1 MVIILGA
8 GIMFTIIL
16 LHKQRDLE
24 AAGFIKSIGCKV
36 KGSSL
41 SNNYWVAGAALF
53 AANAALF
60 AIAFVTLFFM
70 PFGTTL
76 GLVMCI
82 PLSLF
87 TWLIFS
93 EIWEGS
99 FKDKVRMAFIG
110 NTFFLLF
117 MGWTIRHYMFMAWI
131 GLVLIKCFYRWRHAG
146 EYVCNV
152 KKKRQLRLI
161 ELVGNDECSCQQ
173 PEQSE
178 K

>member
-1 MVIILGA
+1 MVIIVAA

-99 FKDKVRMAFIG
+99 FKDKVRMACIG

-117 MGWTIRHYMFMAWI
+117 MGWTIRHYITLEPDYPGDDMFMAWI
-131 GLVLIKCFYRWRHAG
+131 GLVLS
-146 EYVCNV
+146 NV
-152 KKKRQLRLI
+152 FTVGAMLVSMFVMLRKKDNS
-161 ELVGNDECSCQQ
+161 V
-173 PEQSE
+173 
-178 K
+178 